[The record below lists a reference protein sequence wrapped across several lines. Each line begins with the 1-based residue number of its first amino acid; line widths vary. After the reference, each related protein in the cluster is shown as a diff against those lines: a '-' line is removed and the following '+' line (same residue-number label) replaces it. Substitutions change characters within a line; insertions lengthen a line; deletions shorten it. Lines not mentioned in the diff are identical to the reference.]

1 MSSPTKQRPN
11 GSPYLRRVKLA
22 LACVSIAA
30 NTLCAGGIIC
40 FPLIAPTLVTQLKL
54 TQPQLTTVA
63 LAGMAGQYLFAAFA
77 GKAIDYYGP
86 WICSLAS
93 AVLFSTGFGLF
104 AREIALTPVDIV
116 TSSDSSYRR
125 PAFYFLICA
134 AGTVCSF
141 LSAVVTAS
149 KNFPHYIGLAT
160 GTSAALF
167 GLSPTFLSILATRY
181 FSHPDTGLDVT
192 QFLRFLAV
200 LSGSV
205 HLVGVFTMHVQPPV
219 EECTS
224 KPFDTDTEDPAELA
238 DECTSLLSKTSAA
251 ASFDVTSAT
260 DEDLRSQ
267 SALDVLKD
275 FNFWVLAFIVFV
287 ILGSC
292 EMVISNIGTIVL
304 SLPSRYLPTTA
315 LDGIPSGDIATS
327 TQVRTISIANT
338 VSRFV
343 VGPLADFV
351 SPVPSHPQPDSRG
364 TYRKHL
370 VSRLV
375 FLAFS
380 SSLLVCTCLWTVVG
394 IRSQAA
400 LWTLSIGAGI
410 AYGCV
415 FTILPSLVS
424 SIWGIH
430 NLGRNYGI
438 LIYAPFLGTPVFS
451 YLYAFVAV
459 EHTPADG
466 GVCMGV
472 RCWRATFEV
481 SGVAAA
487 LAFVATLWLWKAWRG
502 KV

>member
-1 MSSPTKQRPN
+1 
-11 GSPYLRRVKLA
+11 
-22 LACVSIAA
+22 
-30 NTLCAGGIIC
+30 
-40 FPLIAPTLVTQLKL
+40 
-54 TQPQLTTVA
+54 
-63 LAGMAGQYLFAAFA
+63 MAGQYLFAAFA

-125 PAFYFLICA
+125 LAFYFLICA

-181 FSHPDTGLDVT
+181 FSRPDTGLDVT
-192 QFLRFLAV
+192 QFLRFLAL
-200 LSGSV
+200 LSGFV
-205 HLVGVFTMHVQPPV
+205 HLVGAFTMHVQPPV
-219 EECTS
+219 EECLS

-238 DECTSLLSKTSAA
+238 DECTSLLPKTSSA
-251 ASFDVTSAT
+251 ASFDVTPAT

-267 SALDVLKD
+267 SALDMLKD
-275 FNFWVLAFIVFV
+275 FNFWILAFIVFV

-304 SLPSRYLPTTA
+304 SLPSRYFPTTA
-315 LDGIPSGDIATS
+315 LDGIPSGDLATS
-327 TQVRTISIANT
+327 TQVRSISIANT

-351 SPVPSHPQPDSRG
+351 SPVPSHPQPSSRG
-364 TYRKHL
+364 TLRKHF

-380 SSLLVCTCLWTVVG
+380 SSVLVCTCLWTVVG

-400 LWTLSIGAGI
+400 LWALSIGAGI
-410 AYGCV
+410 AYGCA

-438 LIYAPFLGTPVFS
+438 LIYAPFLGTSVFS

>member
-1 MSSPTKQRPN
+1 MSSPMKQRPN

-54 TQPQLTTVA
+54 TQPQLTTFYA
-63 LAGMAGQYLFAAFA
+63 YSGMAGQYLFAAFA

-125 PAFYFLICA
+125 LAFYFLICA

-181 FSHPDTGLDVT
+181 FSRPDTGLDVT
-192 QFLRFLAV
+192 QFLRFLAL
-200 LSGSV
+200 LSGFV
-205 HLVGVFTMHVQPPV
+205 HLVGAFTMHVQPPV
-219 EECTS
+219 EECLS

-238 DECTSLLSKTSAA
+238 DECTSLLPKTSSA
-251 ASFDVTSAT
+251 ASFDVTPAT

-267 SALDVLKD
+267 SALDMLKD
-275 FNFWVLAFIVFV
+275 FNFWILAFIVFV

-304 SLPSRYLPTTA
+304 SLPSRYFPTTA
-315 LDGIPSGDIATS
+315 LDGIPSGDLATS
-327 TQVRTISIANT
+327 TQTSFLLSHRIRN
-338 VSRFV
+338 
-343 VGPLADFV
+343 
-351 SPVPSHPQPDSRG
+351 PSSRG
-364 TYRKHL
+364 TLRKHF

-380 SSLLVCTCLWTVVG
+380 SSVLVCTCLWTVVG

-400 LWTLSIGAGI
+400 LWALSIGAGI
-410 AYGCV
+410 AYGCA

-438 LIYAPFLGTPVFS
+438 LIYAPFLGTSVFS

>member
-1 MSSPTKQRPN
+1 MSSPTKQCPN
-11 GSPYLRRVKLA
+11 GSPHLRRVKLA

-54 TQPQLTTVA
+54 TQPQLTTFYA
-63 LAGMAGQYLFAAFA
+63 YSGMAGQYLFAAFA

-93 AVLFSTGFGLF
+93 AVLFSTVIHRTADSPSISLSAPQVPY
-104 AREIALTPVDIV
+104 AR
-116 TSSDSSYRR
+116 
-125 PAFYFLICA
+125 
-134 AGTVCSF
+134 GF

-181 FSHPDTGLDVT
+181 FSRPDTGLDVT
-192 QFLRFLAV
+192 QFLRFLAL
-200 LSGSV
+200 LSGFV
-205 HLVGVFTMHVQPPV
+205 HLVGAFTMHVQPPV
-219 EECTS
+219 EECLS

-238 DECTSLLSKTSAA
+238 DECTSLLPKTSSA
-251 ASFDVTSAT
+251 ASFDVTPAT

-267 SALDVLKD
+267 SALDMLKD
-275 FNFWVLAFIVFV
+275 FNFWILAFIVFV

-304 SLPSRYLPTTA
+304 SLPSRYFPTTA
-315 LDGIPSGDIATS
+315 LDGIPSGDLATS
-327 TQVRTISIANT
+327 TQVRSISIANT

-351 SPVPSHPQPDSRG
+351 SPVPSHPQPSSRG
-364 TYRKHL
+364 TLRKHF

-380 SSLLVCTCLWTVVG
+380 SSVLVCTCLWTVVG

-400 LWTLSIGAGI
+400 LWALSIGAGI
-410 AYGCV
+410 AYGCA

-438 LIYAPFLGTPVFS
+438 LIYAPFLGTSVFS

-472 RCWRATFEV
+472 RCWHATFEV

-487 LAFVATLWLWKAWRG
+487 LAFVATLWLWKTWRG